1 MAKSASSSPTKPKEP
16 KERDDINVESVPSD
30 GPKAASNDTIR
41 HGESNVENEGSDEP
55 EPEPEVEVLSHA
67 AQRKAKKRKLK
78 EAHGVE
84 DAKETTPKHPTKP
97 QSKPNDKPELPVH
110 QNSVWVGNLS
120 FKTTEAQLKAFFADA
135 GEVSRIHMPKKLEVG
150 QGRGMRGE
158 NRGFAYV
165 DFTTPEAQII
175 AITLSEKN
183 LDGRKLLIKKGDDF
197 TGRPSAPKTEAASGE
212 EEEAKALA
220 AKSTLNTHSKTAQKI
235 LAAQKQP
242 AAQTLFMGNLPFETK
257 EEDIRQMIEGHGLP
271 NDLENQAKKDEAAKN
286 PGGKPQR
293 WLKKI
298 RMGTF
303 EDSGLCK
310 GWSFLDFL
318 NTTYATAVLVNPR
331 NHHLNGRKL
340 VLEYGSP
347 DAVRRG
353 GGGPRP
359 NKRQMENE
367 EHQENKETERV
378 AKKRKFAKAN
388 AENDN
393 ALEQAIESPKRPKPK
408 GDEQYVRAKDGRLR
422 PKPGA
427 ALAMAKKEVVAI
439 VPSTGKRTV
448 F

>member
-1 MAKSASSSPTKPKEP
+1 MAKPSPSSAKSKRLGQPDTKL
-16 KERDDINVESVPSD
+16 ESAIPEESN
-30 GPKAASNDTIR
+30 PASNNPIPHD
-41 HGESNVENEGSDEP
+41 EPNVENEGSEEP
-55 EPEPEVEVLSHA
+55 EAEVLSHA

-78 EAHGVE
+78 EAQNL
-84 DAKETTPKHPTKP
+84 DDPKETTPKHPTKS
-97 QSKPNDKPELPVH
+97 QSKPNDKPELPVR

-120 FKTTEAQLKAFFADA
+120 FKTTEAQLKAFFTDV

-165 DFTTPEAQII
+165 DFTTPEAQTI

-197 TGRPSAPKTEAASGE
+197 AGRPNIQKTEAAGD
-212 EEEAKALA
+212 EEEAKTSAN
-220 AKSTLNTHSKTAQKI
+220 KPMLNTNSKTAQKI
-235 LAAQKQP
+235 LSAQKQP

-257 EEDIRQMIEGHGLP
+257 EDDIRQMIEGHGLP
-271 NDLENQAKKDEAAKN
+271 SDLEAQAQKDGAAKK

-310 GWSFLDFL
+310 GWAFLDFL
-318 NTTYATAVLVNPR
+318 NTPYATAVLVNPR

-359 NKRQMENE
+359 NKRHIE
-367 EHQENKETERV
+367 EHQESKETERT
-378 AKKRKFAKAN
+378 AKKRKFAGVN

-393 ALEQAIESPKRPKPK
+393 GSEQAVESPKKSKPK
-408 GDEQYVRAKDGRLR
+408 GDEQGCCDR
-422 PKPGA
+422 
-427 ALAMAKKEVVAI
+427 
-439 VPSTGKRTV
+439 S
-448 F
+448 

>member
-1 MAKSASSSPTKPKEP
+1 MAKPAPSSSTKPRKP
-16 KERDDINVESVPSD
+16 KSRDDMEIELAPAEESISV
-30 GPKAASNDTIR
+30 SNNETLPDQ
-41 HGESNVENEGSDEP
+41 SNAEHETSDEP
-55 EPEPEVEVLSHA
+55 DLEVEVLSHA
-67 AQRKAKKRKLK
+67 AQRKAKKRKLQ
-78 EAHGVE
+78 EAQGI
-84 DAKETTPKHPTKP
+84 DNSNDNASKRLTKP
-97 QSKPNDKPELPVH
+97 QSKNDQPEPPVR

-120 FKTTEAQLKAFFADA
+120 FKTTEAQLKAFFSDA

-165 DFTTPEAQII
+165 DFATPEGQTI
-175 AITLSEKN
+175 AVTLSEKN
-183 LDGRKLLIKKGDDF
+183 LDGRRLLIKKGDDF
-197 TGRPSAPKTEAASGE
+197 TGRPNAPKPGAGLE
-212 EEEAKALA
+212 EEGEAKAPGA
-220 AKSTLNTHSKTAQKI
+220 QPASNTHSKTAQKI

-271 NDLENQAKKDEAAKN
+271 SDLESQAKKEGAAKN

-310 GWSFLDFL
+310 GWAFLDFL
-318 NTTYATAVLVNPR
+318 NTIYATAVLVNPR

-359 NKRQMENE
+359 NKQHMEKE
-367 EHQENKETERV
+367 EPKETARA
-378 AKKRKFAKAN
+378 AKKRKFAEAN
-388 AENDN
+388 ADDND
-393 ALEQAIESPKRPKPK
+393 ASEQAVESPKKFKPK
-408 GDEQYVRAKDGRLR
+408 GDDQYVRAKDGRLR

>member
-1 MAKSASSSPTKPKEP
+1 MAKPTSSSSTKSKNL
-16 KERDDINVESVPSD
+16 KGRDDIEIESAPAGESTSV
-30 GPKAASNDTIR
+30 SNDAIS
-41 HGESNVENEGSDEP
+41 HDESNVQNEARN

-67 AQRKAKKRKLK
+67 AQRKEKRRKLK
-78 EAHGVE
+78 ESQTV
-84 DAKETTPKHPTKP
+84 DSAKEVVTKP
-97 QSKPNDKPELPVH
+97 QSKSNDKPELPVR

-120 FKTTEAQLKAFFADA
+120 FKTTEAQLKTFFAEA
-135 GEVSRIHMPKKLEVG
+135 GEISRIHMPKKLEVG
-150 QGRGMRGE
+150 HGRGMRGE
-158 NRGFAYV
+158 NRGFAYI
-165 DFTTPEAQII
+165 DFTTPEAQTI
-175 AITLSEKN
+175 AVTLSEKN

-197 TGRPSAPKTEAASGE
+197 AGRPNASKTKAGSE
-212 EEEAKALA
+212 EEEAKSTA
-220 AKSTLNTHSKTAQKI
+220 AKSALNIHSKTAQKI

-271 NDLENQAKKDEAAKN
+271 SDLETQAKKDEAAKN
-286 PGGKPQR
+286 LGGKPQR

-310 GWSFLDFL
+310 GWAFLDFL
-318 NTTYATAVLVNPR
+318 NTAYATAVLVNPR

-359 NKRQMENE
+359 NKRHIEKEE
-367 EHQENKETERV
+367 EHKETPRA
-378 AKKRKFAKAN
+378 AKKRKFAEAN
-388 AENDN
+388 AENDD
-393 ALEQAIESPKRPKPK
+393 ASEQATESPKKPKPK

-427 ALAMAKKEVVAI
+427 ALAMAKKEAVAI

>member
-1 MAKSASSSPTKPKEP
+1 MAKPATFPSAKLKRSDAQNATEIEST
-16 KERDDINVESVPSD
+16 IVEAIPSD
-30 GPKAASNDTIR
+30 SHEAIR
-41 HGESNVENEGSDEP
+41 GESDVENEANDEP
-55 EPEPEVEVLSHA
+55 GPEVEVLSHA

-78 EAHGVE
+78 
-84 DAKETTPKHPTKP
+84 D
-97 QSKPNDKPELPVH
+97 
-110 QNSVWVGNLS
+110 
-120 FKTTEAQLKAFFADA
+120 FKTTESQLKSFFADA
-135 GEVSRIHMPKKLEVG
+135 GEVSRIHMPKKIDVG

-165 DFTTPEAQII
+165 DFTTPEAQTI

-183 LDGRKLLIKKGDDF
+183 LDGRRLLIKKGDDF
-197 TGRPSAPKTEAASGE
+197 AGRPSVPKTEGGSAGE
-212 EEEAKALA
+212 EEEKAPAKP
-220 AKSTLNTHSKTAQKI
+220 TPNTHSKTAQKI

-257 EEDIRQMIEGHGLP
+257 EDDIRQMIEGHGLP
-271 NDLENQAKKDEAAKN
+271 SDLEEQFKKDGAAKN

-310 GWSFLDFL
+310 GWAFLDFL
-318 NTTYATAVLVNPR
+318 NTAYATAVLVNPR
-331 NHHLNGRKL
+331 NHHFNGRKL

-359 NKRQMENE
+359 NKRNMEKE
-367 EHQENKETERV
+367 EAKETPRA
-378 AKKRKFAKAN
+378 AKKRKFAESN
-388 AENDN
+388 AENPD
-393 ALEQAIESPKRPKPK
+393 EKEGVESPQRPKSK
-408 GDEQYVRAKDGRLR
+408 GDDT
-422 PKPGA
+422 
-427 ALAMAKKEVVAI
+427 LAMAKKETVAI

>member
-1 MAKSASSSPTKPKEP
+1 MAKPASSSSTKSKTLN
-16 KERDDINVESVPSD
+16 KRDDTIETTDTDEYSPS
-30 GPKAASNDTIR
+30 SNDTGS
-41 HGESNVENEGSDEP
+41 HGESNVEDGPGD

-67 AQRKAKKRKLK
+67 AQRKAKRRKLK
-78 EAHGVE
+78 EAHN
-84 DAKETTPKHPTKP
+84 DDDTKDSAPKRPTKAHH
-97 QSKPNDKPELPVH
+97 KPNEPEPPVR

-120 FKTTEAQLKAFFADA
+120 FKTTEAQLKSFFADA

-150 QGRGMRGE
+150 HGRGMRGE

-165 DFTTPEAQII
+165 DFTTPEAQTI
-175 AITLSEKN
+175 AVTLSEKN

-197 TGRPSAPKTEAASGE
+197 AGRPNVPKPEAVSGE
-212 EEEAKALA
+212 DVKA
-220 AKSTLNTHSKTAQKI
+220 STPNTHTKTAQKI

-242 AAQTLFMGNLPFETK
+242 AAQTLFMGNLPFEAK

-271 NDLENQAKKDEAAKN
+271 SDLETQAKDGTAKN
-286 PGGKPQR
+286 PGAKPQR

-310 GWSFLDFL
+310 GWAFLDFI

-359 NKRQMENE
+359 NKQHIENE
-367 EHQENKETERV
+367 EYKETARV
-378 AKKRKFAKAN
+378 AKKRKFAEAN
-388 AENDN
+388 VE
-393 ALEQAIESPKRPKPK
+393 EEESPERAIESPKKPNSK

-427 ALAMAKKEVVAI
+427 ALAMAKKEVVSI

>member
-1 MAKSASSSPTKPKEP
+1 MASLDIPSIDFSKRPDSKDVSAAMANLGFLFIKNA
-16 KERDDINVESVPSD
+16 DVPSQNLVRD
-30 GPKAASNDTIR
+30 MFALSKEFFE
-41 HGESNVENEGSDEP
+41 GESLEEKQKVPVTVQNRGWIGSRQEALDTGGHP
-55 EPEPEVEVLSHA
+55 
-67 AQRKAKKRKLK
+67 KGDLK
-78 EAHGVE
+78 EAF
-84 DAKETTPKHPTKP
+84 
-97 QSKPNDKPELPVH
+97 
-110 QNSVWVGNLS
+110 NLS
-120 FKTTEAQLKAFFADA
+120 KFTAD
-135 GEVSRIHMPKKLEVG
+135 G
-150 QGRGMRGE
+150 QPMQ
-158 NRGFAYV
+158 
-165 DFTTPEAQII
+165 PLPP
-175 AITLSEKN
+175 TLSKHA
-183 LDGRKLLIKKGDDF
+183 G
-197 TGRPSAPKTEAASGE
+197 SE
-212 EEEAKALA
+212 EEEAKSTA
-220 AKSTLNTHSKTAQKI
+220 AKSALNIHSKTAQKI

-271 NDLENQAKKDEAAKN
+271 SDLETQAKKDEAAKN
-286 PGGKPQR
+286 LGGKPQR

-310 GWSFLDFL
+310 GWAFLDFL
-318 NTTYATAVLVNPR
+318 NTAYATAVLVTPR

-359 NKRQMENE
+359 NKRHIEKEE
-367 EHQENKETERV
+367 EHKETPRA
-378 AKKRKFAKAN
+378 AKKRKFAEAN
-388 AENDN
+388 AENDD
-393 ALEQAIESPKRPKPK
+393 ASEQATESPKKPKPK

-427 ALAMAKKEVVAI
+427 ALAMAKKEAVAI

>member
-1 MAKSASSSPTKPKEP
+1 MAKSALPSSTSKKQENQNSTKGETVPAEEP
-16 KERDDINVESVPSD
+16 IPISNNALSSD
-30 GPKAASNDTIR
+30 
-41 HGESNVENEGSDEP
+41 ESNVENEAP
-55 EPEPEVEVLSHA
+55 AEVEVLSHA

-78 EAHGVE
+78 DMQSVDNVGPAS
-84 DAKETTPKHPTKP
+84 PKSSTKP
-97 QSKPNDKPELPVH
+97 QFKPNDKPEPPAR

-120 FKTTEAQLKAFFADA
+120 FKTTEAQLKNFFADA
-135 GEVSRIHMPKKLEVG
+135 GEVSRINMPKKLEVG

-165 DFTTPEAQII
+165 DFTTPEGQTI
-175 AITLSEKN
+175 AATFSEKN
-183 LDGRKLLIKKGDDF
+183 LDGRRLLIKKGDDF
-197 TGRPSAPKTEAASGE
+197 TGRPNAPKTEASPVEG
-212 EEEAKALA
+212 EEAKAPA
-220 AKSTLNTHSKTAQKI
+220 AKSAPNMHSKTAQKI

-271 NDLENQAKKDEAAKN
+271 SDLEEQVKKDGAAKN
-286 PGGKPQR
+286 PGGKSQR

-310 GWSFLDFL
+310 GWAFLDFL
-318 NTTYATAVLVNPR
+318 STTYATAVLVNPR

-359 NKRQMENE
+359 NKRHVEKE
-367 EHQENKETERV
+367 EPKETERA
-378 AKKRKFAKAN
+378 AKKRKFAEAN
-388 AENDN
+388 AENNDTFEE
-393 ALEQAIESPKRPKPK
+393 APKSPQKPKPK

-427 ALAMAKKEVVAI
+427 ALAMAKKEAVAI
-439 VPSTGKRTV
+439 IPSTGKRTV

>member
-1 MAKSASSSPTKPKEP
+1 MVKPTSPLPTKQKKSKDSKETD
-16 KERDDINVESVPSD
+16 ELTLSD
-30 GPKAASNDTIR
+30 NLSSGSNNIISDESND
-41 HGESNVENEGSDEP
+41 ENETHD

-67 AQRKAKKRKLK
+67 AQRKAKKQKLK
-78 EAHGVE
+78 EAQSAANGE
-84 DAKETTPKHPTKP
+84 DSEASSKRPAKLQT
-97 QSKPNDKPELPVH
+97 KPNDKPDPPVR

-120 FKTTEAQLKAFFADA
+120 FKTTEAQLKSFFSDA
-135 GEVSRIHMPKKLEVG
+135 GEVSRIHMPKKLDVG

-165 DFTTPEAQII
+165 DFTTPEAQTI

-183 LDGRKLLIKKGDDF
+183 LDGRRLLIKKGDDF
-197 TGRPSAPKTEAASGE
+197 AGRPSAPKAEVTSGE
-212 EEEAKALA
+212 GEEAKVSANKVTA
-220 AKSTLNTHSKTAQKI
+220 NTHSKTAQKI

-257 EEDIRQMIEGHGLP
+257 EDDIRQMVEGHGLP
-271 NDLENQAKKDEAAKN
+271 SELEQQAKQDGAAKN

-310 GWSFLDFL
+310 GWAFLDFL
-318 NTTYATAVLVNPR
+318 NTTYATAVLVNSR

-359 NKRQMENE
+359 NKRHVENE
-367 EHQENKETERV
+367 EAKETPRA
-378 AKKRKFAKAN
+378 AKKRKFAEGN
-388 AENDN
+388 AENAD
-393 ALEQAIESPKRPKPK
+393 ESEDVAKSPQKSKPK
-408 GDEQYVRAKDGRLR
+408 GDEQYIRAKDGRLR

-427 ALAMAKKEVVAI
+427 ALAMAKKETVAI

>member
-1 MAKSASSSPTKPKEP
+1 MAKPASSSSTKSSKVKGRNEAV
-16 KERDDINVESVPSD
+16 VESPSAED
-30 GPKAASNDTIR
+30 YKSAANITSASDKPD
-41 HGESNVENEGSDEP
+41 VEDEARD
-55 EPEPEVEVLSHA
+55 EAEPEVEVLSHA
-67 AQRKAKKRKLK
+67 AQRKEKRRKLK
-78 EAHGVE
+78 EAQSADKVTHN
-84 DAKETTPKHPTKP
+84 TPKRPTKLQP
-97 QSKPNDKPELPVH
+97 KPNDKLELPIR

-120 FKTTEAQLKAFFADA
+120 FKTTEAQLKSFFAEA
-135 GEVSRIHMPKKLEVG
+135 GEVSRIHMPKKLQVG

-158 NRGFAYV
+158 NQGFAYV
-165 DFTTPEAQII
+165 DFTTPEGQSNAV
-175 AITLSEKN
+175 TLSERN
-183 LDGRKLLIKKGDDF
+183 LDGRRLLIKKGNDF
-197 TGRPSAPKTEAASGE
+197 TGRPNASKTEAGLGQEGE
-212 EEEAKALA
+212 AEAPAV
-220 AKSTLNTHSKTAQKI
+220 KSAPNTHSKTAQKI

-257 EEDIRQMIEGHGLP
+257 EADIRQMIEGHGLP
-271 NDLENQAKKDEAAKN
+271 SDLEEQTKKDGAAKH

-310 GWSFLDFL
+310 GWAFLDFL

-359 NKRQMENE
+359 NKRQIEKDQPE
-367 EHQENKETERV
+367 ETARA
-378 AKKRKFAKAN
+378 AKKRKFAEAN
-388 AENDN
+388 ADNNTAGEAAENP
-393 ALEQAIESPKRPKPK
+393 QPKSKE
-408 GDEQYVRAKDGRLR
+408 EQYVRAKDGRLR

-427 ALAMAKKEVVAI
+427 ALAMAKKEAVAI

>member
-1 MAKSASSSPTKPKEP
+1 MAKLTLSSPAKYETPEG
-16 KERDDINVESVPSD
+16 RNDTNVESTPAEKLSSD
-30 GPKAASNDTIR
+30 PSNDI
-41 HGESNVENEGSDEP
+41 SDELNAGNETNDQP
-55 EPEPEVEVLSHA
+55 EPDVEVLSHA
-67 AQRKAKKRKLK
+67 AQRKAKKQKLK
-78 EAHGVE
+78 EVQNAAHGE
-84 DAKETTPKHPTKP
+84 DTSSKRSTKS
-97 QSKPNDKPELPVH
+97 QIKPNDKPDPPVR

-120 FKTTEAQLKAFFADA
+120 FKTTEAQLKSFFADA
-135 GEVSRIHMPKKLEVG
+135 GEVSRIHMPKKIDVG

-183 LDGRKLLIKKGDDF
+183 LDGRRLLIKKGDDF
-197 TGRPSAPKTEAASGE
+197 AGRPIALKAEAGSGE
-212 EEEAKALA
+212 GGEANAPG
-220 AKSTLNTHSKTAQKI
+220 AKSTTNTHSKTAQKI

-257 EEDIRQMIEGHGLP
+257 EEDIRQMVEGHGLP
-271 NDLENQAKKDEAAKN
+271 SDLEEQAKQDGAEKN
-286 PGGKPQR
+286 SGGKPQR

-310 GWSFLDFL
+310 GWAFLDFP
-318 NTTYATAVLVNPR
+318 NTAYATAVLVNPR

-359 NKRQMENE
+359 SKRHIEKE
-367 EHQENKETERV
+367 EPKETPRA
-378 AKKRKFAKAN
+378 AKKRKFTEAN
-388 AENDN
+388 AENIDASDDPVEAPQN
-393 ALEQAIESPKRPKPK
+393 SKPK

-427 ALAMAKKEVVAI
+427 ALAMAKKETVAI

>member
-1 MAKSASSSPTKPKEP
+1 MAKPATFPSAKLKRSDAQNATEIEST
-16 KERDDINVESVPSD
+16 IVEAIPSD
-30 GPKAASNDTIR
+30 SHEAIR
-41 HGESNVENEGSDEP
+41 GESDVENEANDEP
-55 EPEPEVEVLSHA
+55 GPEVEVLSHA

-78 EAHGVE
+78 ESQNITDGEAINTKRH
-84 DAKETTPKHPTKP
+84 AKSQT
-97 QSKPNDKPELPVH
+97 QPNDKPDLPPR

-120 FKTTEAQLKAFFADA
+120 FKTTESQLKSFFADA
-135 GEVSRIHMPKKLEVG
+135 GEVSRIHMPKKIDVG

-165 DFTTPEAQII
+165 DFTTPEAQTI

-183 LDGRKLLIKKGDDF
+183 LDGRRLLIKKGDDF
-197 TGRPSAPKTEAASGE
+197 AGRPSVPKTEGGSAGE
-212 EEEAKALA
+212 EEEKAPAKP
-220 AKSTLNTHSKTAQKI
+220 TPNTHSKTAQKI

-257 EEDIRQMIEGHGLP
+257 EDAIRQMIEGHGLP
-271 NDLENQAKKDEAAKN
+271 SDLEEQFKKDGAAKN

-310 GWSFLDFL
+310 GWAFLDFL
-318 NTTYATAVLVNPR
+318 NTAYATAVLVNPR
-331 NHHLNGRKL
+331 NHHFNGRKL

-359 NKRQMENE
+359 NKRNMEKE
-367 EHQENKETERV
+367 EAKETPRA
-378 AKKRKFAKAN
+378 AKKRKFAESN
-388 AENDN
+388 AENPD
-393 ALEQAIESPKRPKPK
+393 EKEGVVESPQRPKSK
-408 GDEQYVRAKDGRLR
+408 GDDQYVRAKDGRLR

-427 ALAMAKKEVVAI
+427 ALAMAKKETVAI

>member
-1 MAKSASSSPTKPKEP
+1 MAKPAPSSSTKPGKP
-16 KERDDINVESVPSD
+16 KSRDDTELESVPAEE
-30 GPKAASNDTIR
+30 PICTSNNATLP
-41 HGESNVENEGSDEP
+41 NAENETSE
-55 EPEPEVEVLSHA
+55 EQEPEVEAEVLSHA

-78 EAHGVE
+78 EAQGVDHSE
-84 DAKETTPKHPTKP
+84 DVAPKRLTKT
-97 QSKPNDKPELPVH
+97 QSKNDQPEPSVR

-120 FKTTEAQLKAFFADA
+120 FKTTEAQLKTFFSDA

-165 DFTTPEAQII
+165 DFTTPEGQTI
-175 AITLSEKN
+175 AVTLSEKN
-183 LDGRKLLIKKGDDF
+183 LDGRRLLIKKGDDF
-197 TGRPSAPKTEAASGE
+197 TGRPNAPKPVAGSGE
-212 EEEAKALA
+212 EGEAEAPGA
-220 AKSTLNTHSKTAQKI
+220 QPALNTHSKTAQKI

-271 NDLENQAKKDEAAKN
+271 SDLENQAKKDGAAKN

-310 GWSFLDFL
+310 GWAFLDFL

-359 NKRQMENE
+359 NKQQMEKEQPNE
-367 EHQENKETERV
+367 TARA
-378 AKKRKFAKAN
+378 AKKRKFAEAN
-388 AENDN
+388 AEDN
-393 ALEQAIESPKRPKPK
+393 GAEKVAGSPKKPKPK
-408 GDEQYVRAKDGRLR
+408 GDDQYVRAKDGRLR